1 MYMFDLVGKLIKV
14 NKKIYGIKFI
24 SNKKT
29 IQTCIVKGYYL
40 VTDVIIS
47 LGEVSFV
54 EILFGE
60 ERILF
65 NRAWFGNFEIT

>member
-1 MYMFDLVGKLIKV
+1 MHMIDLVGKIIKV

-40 VTDVIIS
+40 VIDIIIS
-47 LGEVSFV
+47 SGEVSFV

-65 NRAWFGNFEIT
+65 NKAWFGNFEIT